1 MYGLNSMGEGWLN
14 IEIWDGGI
22 DGGDG
27 GKEHPPATRIEVLI
41 GPCHRGNPGY
51 RGAGVVVVGGGGGGG
66 ERERSSDGMMAKVI
80 EGN

>member
-41 GPCHRGNPGY
+41 GPCHRGKPGN
-51 RGAGVVVVGGGGGGG
+51 RGAGGVVVGGGGGGG